1 MKYIITESQYNL
13 INEALGVPESIL
25 EAAEEV
31 YGMILNDLKS
41 IRQKKDEYEFYGDID
56 ITLGYKQKIYL
67 DSYKLIVE
75 VNEIDE
81 FKEHPKIA
89 SMGMSQTFR
98 FDRDIKLKTIKPSS
112 KATFTLTYIVNSE
125 WEPQQ
130 LAQEFESDRD
140 EYIGSIAHE
149 LKHKYDKQVSR
160 KGLIG
165 HDAEYNAIGDMPP
178 FRIDVL
184 DEKFIHF
191 LYFTTVAENLV
202 RPSEVASN
210 IRTKNIT
217 KSQFLDFLKKDKTFQ
232 KLQEIKNF
240 TYEDLVSGIKDNMER
255 VDFFISEIMEEDP
268 TTMTDDEKVEKVLRL
283 FFINLSNRKLE
294 KFSRYV
300 DGPMGSDPLL
310 SMLASMLGQSLGDSE
325 ELDKIKENFQ
335 KFVLRFENNPIKF
348 FKYEIKKFNMI
359 ADKMIRKIAKL
370 YDMAKDDGQTN
381 ESIINW
387 ELHRLLMEKK
397 YGPFKIHKE
406 IIYKKK

>member
-1 MKYIITESQYNL
+1 
-13 INEALGVPESIL
+13 
-25 EAAEEV
+25 
-31 YGMILNDLKS
+31 
-41 IRQKKDEYEFYGDID
+41 
-56 ITLGYKQKIYL
+56 
-67 DSYKLIVE
+67 
-75 VNEIDE
+75 
-81 FKEHPKIA
+81 
-89 SMGMSQTFR
+89 
-98 FDRDIKLKTIKPSS
+98 
-112 KATFTLTYIVNSE
+112 
-125 WEPQQ
+125 
-130 LAQEFESDRD
+130 
-140 EYIGSIAHE
+140 
-149 LKHKYDKQVSR
+149 
-160 KGLIG
+160 
-165 HDAEYNAIGDMPP
+165 MPP

-294 KFSRYV
+294 KFNRYV